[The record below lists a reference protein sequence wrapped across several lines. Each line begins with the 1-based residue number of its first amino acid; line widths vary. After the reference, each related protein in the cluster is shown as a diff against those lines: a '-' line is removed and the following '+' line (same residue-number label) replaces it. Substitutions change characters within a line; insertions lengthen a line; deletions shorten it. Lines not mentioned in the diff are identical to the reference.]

1 MIKELLPKILDIKTE
16 VLNTADTM
24 RQVKIDVVDLKT
36 KFMNAVSGIDEAARD
51 ITVTDINVLH
61 DLTTLREPYESL
73 GSPTSLQAG
82 INVINNDDAGRNY
95 AEALRA
101 SSTPGSRT
109 GGRTRMNVMTG
120 ESRGGAGR
128 VEGCEG
134 RQGVMESRRSLV
146 DDDVIVGGS
155 RNDTATNGTNLRSG
169 GGREKTDAAGG
180 EESSGLV
187 RSGERGGARRGT
199 KPGIPASL
207 VTDSVTGAVSKVL
220 SATTT
225 GRNIVAGVAGDDG
238 WIDKRSRKE
247 QGNNGWTLVKG
258 RKRNQDYQ
266 RKVTTGVRGSKKSD
280 GLSFKG
286 VTRSIDVFIGR
297 VDNDATEK
305 DLTDYIK
312 DVFKIEVIASCKL
325 NIRSF
330 DHQAFKVTVKLSE
343 REILFNEALWP
354 EEIVVDKFFNRF
366 RGTET
371 QTSK

>member
-1 MIKELLPKILDIKTE
+1 M
-16 VLNTADTM
+16 
-24 RQVKIDVVDLKT
+24 
-36 KFMNAVSGIDEAARD
+36 
-51 ITVTDINVLH
+51 
-61 DLTTLREPYESL
+61 
-73 GSPTSLQAG
+73 
-82 INVINNDDAGRNY
+82 NNDDAGRNY

-169 GGREKTDAAGG
+169 GGREKTDAARG